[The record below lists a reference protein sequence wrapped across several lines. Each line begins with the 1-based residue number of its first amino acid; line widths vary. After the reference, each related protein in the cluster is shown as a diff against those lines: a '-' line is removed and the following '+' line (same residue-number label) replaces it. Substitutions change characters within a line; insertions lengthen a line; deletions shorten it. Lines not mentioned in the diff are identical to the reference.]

1 MKQIQ
6 KIVILVLCLAVVLG
20 GGWILYS
27 RLAGQYR
34 PEDAASASDPEKIA
48 APDFHVVDEN
58 GNTVRLS
65 DKKGTPVIVNF
76 WATWCGPCQ
85 SEMPA
90 FDDAWKQYGDRVAFM
105 MVDLTDGSRDTVDS
119 AKAFIADKGYSFP
132 VYFDTEYSG
141 ARTYGVSSIPAT
153 VLVDG
158 DGYVVSTHVGA
169 MSADSLMS
177 MLALVLGD

>member
-1 MKQIQ
+1 MK
-6 KIVILVLCLAVVLG
+6 KLMALVLALVFCLAGAAAAEDGPSVYGLGDTLEDFTVTTWDGRTVTLSALLREKQMVL
-20 GGWILYS
+20 I
-27 RLAGQYR
+27 
-34 PEDAASASDPEKIA
+34 
-48 APDFHVVDEN
+48 
-58 GNTVRLS
+58 
-65 DKKGTPVIVNF
+65 NF

-90 FDDAWKQYGDRVAFM
+90 FDDAWKEYGDRVAFM